1 MGAQLRRALKL
12 PSLPRPPSGRRPSAP
27 TGCGRALWLLLFGG
41 VDKVIPGAGLLPACS
56 EQGGGCRSVGKGLA
70 LRDHILPEKQPAES
84 SGLGGQDGD
93 CSSGSSS
100 DFPQP

>member
-1 MGAQLRRALKL
+1 MDAQLRRALKL
-12 PSLPRPPSGRRPSAP
+12 PSLPRPPPA
-27 TGCGRALWLLLFGG
+27 TGLQLLLAVVGPSGFCCLGG
-41 VDKVIPGAGLLPACS
+41 VDKVIPGAGHLPACS

-84 SGLGGQDGD
+84 SGLGGQDED